1 MTKRETLSMVNAQ
14 RQRIPRVIRA
24 VSLMVWLALSGW
36 STPVMAQVDVDT
48 VSTLKGIT
56 VETSVDRAEMFIG
69 DLINYKLTITYDSS
83 YELVP
88 PPLGAN
94 LGAFDVKD
102 YQTDQ
107 ITRLE
112 DGRMRS
118 TSNFVLSTFTTG
130 DYIIPPI
137 PALFNLPD
145 GSRKLILS
153 EAVPIVVNSLLGDES
168 DSTDIRPLKPP
179 HEFEHDRT
187 MYYVYGGA
195 ALLVLILAGLWL
207 WSRMRRKTGRAE
219 YVDRRKPWEI
229 AFEKLALLS
238 EQNLMSQGEH
248 KLYYIELTE
257 IAREY
262 LGRMYAVEV
271 LEMTTDELLVA
282 FVDVALPNELYDTL
296 RGFLNHADLVKFAR
310 FVPQEER
317 SGTDFNLVH
326 DLVES
331 VRVEFERR
339 LQVEMA
345 VTSNSSQPPKESP
358 TEVPG

>member
-1 MTKRETLSMVNAQ
+1 MTNVQ
-14 RQRIPRVIRA
+14 GQRIHNRARA
-24 VSLMVWLALSGW
+24 VSFVVCLALSGW
-36 STPVMAQVDVDT
+36 SLPVVAQIDT

-69 DLINYKLTITYDSS
+69 DLINYTLTITYDST

-118 TSNFVLSTFTTG
+118 ESNFVLSTFTTG
-130 DYIIPPI
+130 DYVIPPM

-153 EAVPIVVNSLLGDES
+153 EAVPIVVNSLLGAES
-168 DSTDIRPLKPP
+168 DSADIRPLKPP
-179 HEFEHDRT
+179 HEFKRDLT
-187 MYYVYGGA
+187 MYYIYGGA
-195 ALLVLILAGLWL
+195 ALLALMLAALWG
-207 WSRMRRKTGRAE
+207 WSRLRRKKDRAE
-219 YVDRRKPWEI
+219 FVDRRKPWEI
-229 AFEKLALLS
+229 AFERLALLS
-238 EQNLMSQGEH
+238 EQNLMTQGEH
-248 KLYYIELTE
+248 KRYYIELTE

-262 LGRMYAVEV
+262 LGRMYAIEV
-271 LEMTTDELLVA
+271 LEMTTDEFLVA
-282 FVDVALPNELYDTL
+282 FIDVALPNGLYETM
-296 RGFLNHADLVKFAR
+296 RSFLNHADLVKFAR
-310 FVPQEER
+310 LIPQEER
-317 SGTDFNLVH
+317 SGADFNLVH
-326 DLVES
+326 DMVES

-345 VTSNSSQPPKESP
+345 VGSKDRESLTDSP
-358 TEVPG
+358 TEVSG

>member
-1 MTKRETLSMVNAQ
+1 MPL
-14 RQRIPRVIRA
+14 
-24 VSLMVWLALSGW
+24 
-36 STPVMAQVDVDT
+36 MAQVDT
-48 VSTLKGIT
+48 VSTLKGIM

-69 DLINYKLTITYDSS
+69 DLINYKLTITYDST

-102 YQTDQ
+102 YQTDR

-118 TSNFVLSTFTTG
+118 ESNFVLSTFTTG
-130 DYIIPPI
+130 DYIIPPM

-145 GSRKLILS
+145 GGRKVILS
-153 EAVPIVVNSLLGDES
+153 EAVPIVVNSLLGAES
-168 DSTDIRPLKPP
+168 DSADIHPLKPP
-179 HEFEHDRT
+179 HEFKRDLT

-195 ALLVLILAGLWL
+195 GMLLLILAALWL
-207 WSRMRRKTGRAE
+207 WSRMRRKPEKAE
-219 YVDRRKPWEI
+219 FVDPRKPWEI
-229 AFEKLALLS
+229 AFERLAILS
-238 EQNLMSQGEH
+238 EQNLMAQGEH
-248 KLYYIELTE
+248 KQYYIELTE

-262 LGRMYAVEV
+262 LGKMYAIDV
-271 LEMTTDELLVA
+271 LEMTTDEFLVA
-282 FVDVALPNELYDTL
+282 FMDVALKDGLYDTM

-310 FVPQEER
+310 FEPEAAR
-317 SGTDFNLVH
+317 SSTDFNIVH
-326 DLVES
+326 DMTEA

-345 VTSNSSQPPKESP
+345 VASSEREPSKVSP
-358 TEVPG
+358 TEVEE

>member
-1 MTKRETLSMVNAQ
+1 MIDMQ
-14 RQRIPRVIRA
+14 RQRIHRLART
-24 VSLMVWLALSGW
+24 VSLVVWLAFSGW
-36 STPVMAQVDVDT
+36 SLPVMAQVDT
-48 VSTLKGIT
+48 VSMLKGIT

-69 DLINYKLTITYDSS
+69 DLINYTLTITYDSTF
-83 YELVP
+83 ELVP

-112 DGRMRS
+112 DGRIQS
-118 TSNFVLSTFTTG
+118 KSNFVLSTFTTG
-130 DYIIPPI
+130 DYVIPPI

-153 EAVPIVVNSLLGDES
+153 EAVPIVVNSLLGAES
-168 DSTDIRPLKPP
+168 DSADIRPLKPP
-179 HEFEHDRT
+179 HEFKRDLT

-195 ALLVLILAGLWL
+195 TLLALVLVALWL
-207 WSRMRRKTGRAE
+207 WGRLRRKPGRAE

-229 AFEKLALLS
+229 AFERLALLS
-238 EQNLMSQGEH
+238 EQNLMAQGEH
-248 KLYYIELTE
+248 KQYYIELTE

-262 LGRMYAVEV
+262 LGRMYAIEV
-271 LEMTTDELLVA
+271 LEMTTDEFLVA
-282 FVDVALPNELYDTL
+282 FVDVALPNELYDAM
-296 RGFLNHADLVKFAR
+296 RSFLNHADLVKFAR
-310 FVPQEER
+310 MVPQVER
-317 SGTDFNLVH
+317 SGADFNLMH
-326 DLVES
+326 DMVES

-345 VTSNSSQPPKESP
+345 VGSKDSESPKPSP
-358 TEVPG
+358 TEAPG